1 MRDLKQKKNK
11 PETTK
16 LDTNK
21 KKTNLGYIIEKQ
33 PDIHMVVDVNVFG
46 KNFNKQISILHTQI
60 IDTNKVYR

>member
-1 MRDLKQKKNK
+1 MRDLKPKNK

-21 KKTNLGYIIEKQ
+21 KKTNLGYIVKKQ
-33 PDIHMVVDVNVFG
+33 LDIHMVDVNVFG